1 MLLAI
6 INAQPENSYAYT
18 ALLSCFVFKYENAS
32 VTEEM
37 LADMSTILEI
47 LDITEA
53 SIPQV
58 ESNDHYQRKRQSSSA
73 SSITFVAAIAWN
85 AILSLC

>member
-1 MLLAI
+1 
-6 INAQPENSYAYT
+6 
-18 ALLSCFVFKYENAS
+18 
-32 VTEEM
+32 M

-58 ESNDHYQRKRQSSSA
+58 ESNDHYQRKKAEFLSIFDYICGGNRMERYRQQICMAGSTSHMDGCQPPELYLF
-73 SSITFVAAIAWN
+73 THRQQN
-85 AILSLC
+85 HLR